1 MRHSKLILLLLL
13 PSLTTLG
20 SCGGGGGSPD
30 SGAEGGQEAGSPP
43 DSGNSDFEVDPGVLD
58 PRDREYEDSGGGSLG
73 DEFGAEEGPYPGE
86 GEGEGTGEGEGGG
99 NTGVGSGGNG
109 LSGGSG
115 IGEGGSG
122 EGNGSGEGDGSGS
135 GSGSGEG
142 SSEGGGGGASNSTA
156 SVASWDQDG
165 GRLSLTLDVA
175 GDGEVTLVVTEG
187 DQSESVL
194 ISSAGSSEHDFR
206 IPRRGAP
213 LTERAMTIE
222 AFDSTGALLAMQE
235 VSVIEPLD
243 LPQHSMLALNQTDQ
257 TSLQSRMAAPGRTK
271 RVIGELI
278 ARADARL
285 TETLFVPSTKGE
297 DGNGYRC
304 PDHGDALTTIDP
316 AHHEC
321 PVDGYVYGPTNTA
334 AELYNLILGAYNSI
348 LHRELSEEAFEMG
361 VAYLLSGDM
370 AYAERT
376 ADILTGYADVYLG
389 YTLNDKKGRTDS
401 RQTARVL
408 SQSLD
413 EARWLIRIARA
424 TDLIRGSGAL
434 TAAEET
440 AVAEQLLQPSLDLL
454 RSKREAWNYHNIQ
467 CWHNS
472 AVFLAAM
479 LNEDYEAAREALYGE
494 FGLLDQLAYAQE
506 SEFMW
511 AEGSFGYHFF
521 AVRGMLPMMLAMRR
535 ASVAADGTPLRE
547 MMLAP
552 VKLIQPDGSFP
563 LLNDTA
569 YKSLATNVK
578 DIYEMAVALFNDR
591 DVAGPLT
598 KYGRGNTLEGIV
610 YGLSDVPAGGWKEP
624 ESINFETPGIA
635 ALRSGPL
642 VTQTMALVDYGP
654 HGGDHG
660 HYDKFGLTVWIGGV
674 PLIREGGH
682 IGYKDPWY
690 RGWYQRTLAHS
701 TVLRDGL
708 DQDALA
714 DSADL
719 LRFTK
724 ANGSTLLEVRTS
736 EAYPSSTL
744 QRLTLTTANRR
755 FVDMF
760 EVTGNA
766 TRTYDYVLHFEGE
779 VSTDLAMKSTAN
791 DLGYGGAYAFL
802 KNMQIADTDQDFE
815 LILQTAGGARTVR
828 VLGSPGTTVFL
839 GDAIGF
845 PSNRKHPVLVLR
857 RTTQSTVFA
866 VVGMEGVGL
875 PQGMSIAHI
884 PNARELT
891 IEEPESGVPVT
902 ISLQ

>member
-1 MRHSKLILLLLL
+1 MRHSKLILLFLL
-13 PSLTTLG
+13 PSLTALG
-20 SCGGGGGSPD
+20 SCGGGGGGGSSAD
-30 SGAEGGQEAGSPP
+30 SGTQGGQEAGSPP
-43 DSGNSDFEVDPGVLD
+43 DSGKPDLEIDPGVLD
-58 PRDREYEDSGGGSLG
+58 PREEENEGSGGGAFEDELQGSREEEPGDPEGSGSGDGQGTGGGNSGGFHGTGDGGGGGSL
-73 DEFGAEEGPYPGE
+73 E
-86 GEGEGTGEGEGGG
+86 GEGES
-99 NTGVGSGGNG
+99 GSGGG
-109 LSGGSG
+109 TGD
-115 IGEGGSG
+115 
-122 EGNGSGEGDGSGS
+122 GNGGNE
-135 GSGSGEG
+135 
-142 SSEGGGGGASNSTA
+142 SEGGGGGASNSTA
-156 SVASWDQDG
+156 SVANWEQDG
-165 GRLSLTLDVA
+165 GKLKLTLDVA

-194 ISSAGSSEHDFR
+194 IASAGSSSHDFR
-206 IPRRGAP
+206 IPRRGAA

-222 AFDSTGALLAMQE
+222 AFDASGALLAMQE
-235 VSVIEPLD
+235 ADVLEPLD

-257 TSLQSRMAAPGRTK
+257 TSLQSRIVAPGRAK
-271 RVIGELI
+271 RVIDDLFD
-278 ARADARL
+278 RADTRL
-285 TETLFVPSTKGE
+285 AETLFVPTTKGE

-321 PVDGYVYGPTNTA
+321 PVDGHVYGPSNTA
-334 AELYNLILGAYNSI
+334 PELYKAILGAYNSI

-361 VAYLLSGDM
+361 VAYVISGNT
-370 AYAERT
+370 AYAQRA
-376 ADILTGYADVYLG
+376 ADILTSYADAYLG

-413 EARWLIRIARA
+413 EARWLIHIARA
-424 TDLIRGSGAL
+424 TDLIRGSGTL
-434 TAAEET
+434 SPTEQTIVAEE
-440 AVAEQLLQPSLDLL
+440 LLQPSLDLL

-479 LNEDYEAAREALYGE
+479 LTKDYEAAREALHGE
-494 FGLLDQLAYAQE
+494 FGLLDQLTYAQE

-535 ASVAADGTPLRE
+535 AGIAADAAPLRE

-578 DIYEMAVALFNDR
+578 DIYEMAVALFNDK
-591 DVAGPLT
+591 DVAAPLI
-598 KYGRGNTLEGIV
+598 KYGRGNTVEGII

-624 ESINFETPGIA
+624 ESINLLATGIA
-635 ALRSGPL
+635 ALRSGSL

-660 HYDKFGLTVWIGGV
+660 HYDKLGLIAWIGGV
-674 PLIREGGH
+674 PLVREGGH

-690 RGWYQRTLAHS
+690 KGWYQRTLAHS

-708 DQDALA
+708 DQDLMN
-714 DSADL
+714 DSAEL
-719 LRFTK
+719 VRFTK
-724 ANGSTLLEVRTS
+724 ASGSTLLEVRTS
-736 EAYPSSTL
+736 EAYPGSTL
-744 QRLTLTTANRR
+744 QRLTLTTANQRI
-755 FVDMF
+755 VDMF
-760 EVTGNA
+760 EVTGSA
-766 TRTYDYVLHFEGE
+766 THTYDYVLHFEGIA
-779 VSTDLAMKSTAN
+779 STDLAMTSTAN

-802 KNMQIADTDQDFE
+802 KNMTTADTDQDFE
-815 LILQTAGGARTVR
+815 LIIQTAGGTRTLR

-839 GDAIGF
+839 GEAIGF

-866 VVGMEGVGL
+866 VVATEGTGL
-875 PQGMSIAHI
+875 PQGMSIAHV
-884 PNARELT
+884 PNSREMT
-891 IEEPESGVPVT
+891 IEEPETGVPVT